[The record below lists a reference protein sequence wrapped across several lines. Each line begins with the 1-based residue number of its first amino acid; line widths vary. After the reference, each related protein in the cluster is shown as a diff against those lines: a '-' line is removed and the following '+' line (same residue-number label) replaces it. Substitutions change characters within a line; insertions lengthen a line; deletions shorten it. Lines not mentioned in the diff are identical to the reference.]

1 MYCIKNPRRTY
12 LDLYILY
19 STDKTKNMEELKFK
33 TNIKC
38 TGCLAKVAPAL
49 NEAIGQNNW
58 EVDLEAPNKT
68 LKITADASEADIMLA
83 VKSAGFEAEKI

>member
-1 MYCIKNPRRTY
+1 MK
-12 LDLYILY
+12 
-19 STDKTKNMEELKFK
+19 ELKFK

-38 TGCLAKVAPAL
+38 TGCLTKVTPAL

-58 EVDLEAPNKT
+58 EVDLATSNKI
-68 LKITADASEADIMLA
+68 LKITTSASEAEVVLA